1 MKRIVVLCIAL
12 LLLVGC
18 GGKEKAAPQVQMDA
32 RAAATAAPAEAAATP
47 QTVAVVPAATE
58 APAAPAAQT
67 APTSAPANSAE
78 SDFVDSLVVQWMTDG
93 LMDDM
98 YPLTAEDALD
108 YYGID
113 FSACKAAMAFGDAV
127 GYVNEAVV
135 VAAEGAVLDEVEAL
149 LRDHLQAVKDQF
161 RGYDA
166 EALALAEKAVLIREG
181 NMVLFVISPNAEAM
195 TAVYRRLAA

>member
-1 MKRIVVLCIAL
+1 MKRIIVFCIAL
-12 LLLVGC
+12 LLLAGC
-18 GGKEKAAPQVQMDA
+18 GGKEPAAPQVQMDQRA
-32 RAAATAAPAEAAATP
+32 SATAAPAAATAAPE
-47 QTVAVVPAATE
+47 TVAIVVTATE
-58 APAAPAAQT
+58 APADPAPVAT
-67 APTSAPANSAE
+67 APANSAE
-78 SDFVDSLVVQWMTDG
+78 SDFVDSLVIRWMTDG

-98 YPLTAEDALD
+98 YPMTAEDALD

-135 VAAEGAVLDEVEAL
+135 VAAEGPALDEAETML
-149 LRDHLQAVKDQF
+149 KDHLNAMKNQF

-181 NMVLFVISPNAEAM
+181 NMVLFIISPNAEAM
-195 TAVYRRLAA
+195 VAVYRNLAA

>member
-1 MKRIVVLCIAL
+1 MKRIIVFCIAL
-12 LLLVGC
+12 LLLAGC
-18 GGKEKAAPQVQMDA
+18 GGKEPAAPQVQMDQRA
-32 RAAATAAPAEAAATP
+32 SATAAPAAATAAPE
-47 QTVAVVPAATE
+47 TVAIVTAATE
-58 APAAPAAQT
+58 APAETTPT
-67 APTSAPANSAE
+67 AEPAPANSAE

-93 LMDDM
+93 LMEDM

-135 VAAEGAVLDEVEAL
+135 VAAEGPALDEAEAML
-149 LRDHLQAVKDQF
+149 KDHLNAMKNQF

-181 NMVLFVISPNAEAM
+181 NMVLFIISPNAEAM
-195 TAVYRRLAA
+195 VAVYRNLAA

>member
-1 MKRIVVLCIAL
+1 MKRIIVFCIAL
-12 LLLVGC
+12 LLLAGC
-18 GGKEKAAPQVQMDA
+18 GGKEPAAPQVQMDQRA
-32 RAAATAAPAEAAATP
+32 SATAAPAAATAAPE
-47 QTVAVVPAATE
+47 TVAIVPAATE
-58 APAAPAAQT
+58 APAET
-67 APTSAPANSAE
+67 APTAEPAPANSAE

-98 YPLTAEDALD
+98 YPMTAEDALD

-127 GYVNEAVV
+127 GYVNEAVI
-135 VAAEGAVLDEVEAL
+135 VAAEGSVLDEAEAML
-149 LRDHLQAVKDQF
+149 KDHLNAVKNQF

-181 NMVLFVISPNAEAM
+181 NMVLFIISPNAEAM
-195 TAVYRRLAA
+195 VAVYRNLAA

>member
-1 MKRIVVLCIAL
+1 MKRIIVFCIA

-18 GGKEKAAPQVQMDA
+18 GGKEPAAPQVQMDQRA
-32 RAAATAAPAEAAATP
+32 SATAAPAAATAAPE
-47 QTVAVVPAATE
+47 TVAIVTAATE
-58 APAAPAAQT
+58 APAES
-67 APTSAPANSAE
+67 APTAEPAPANSAE

-93 LMDDM
+93 LMEDM

-127 GYVNEAVV
+127 GYVNEAVI
-135 VAAEGAVLDEVEAL
+135 VAAEGPVLDEAEAML
-149 LRDHLQAVKDQF
+149 KDHLTAVKNQF

-166 EALALAEKAVLIREG
+166 DALALAEKAVLIREG
-181 NMVLFVISPNAEAM
+181 NMVLFIISPNAEAM
-195 TAVYRRLAA
+195 LAVYRNLAA

>member
-1 MKRIVVLCIAL
+1 MKRIIVFCIAL
-12 LLLVGC
+12 LLLAGC
-18 GGKEKAAPQVQMDA
+18 GGKEPAAPQVQMDQRA
-32 RAAATAAPAEAAATP
+32 SATAAPAAATAAPE
-47 QTVAVVPAATE
+47 TVAIVTAATE
-58 APAAPAAQT
+58 APAET
-67 APTSAPANSAE
+67 APTAEPAPANSAE

>member
-1 MKRIVVLCIAL
+1 MKRIIVFCIAL

-18 GGKEKAAPQVQMDA
+18 GGKEPAAPQVQMDQRA
-32 RAAATAAPAEAAATP
+32 SATAAPAAATAAPE
-47 QTVAVVPAATE
+47 TVAIVTAATE
-58 APAAPAAQT
+58 APAES
-67 APTSAPANSAE
+67 APTAEPAPANSAE

-93 LMDDM
+93 LMEDM

-127 GYVNEAVV
+127 GYVNEAVI
-135 VAAEGAVLDEVEAL
+135 VAAEGPVLDEAEAML
-149 LRDHLQAVKDQF
+149 KDHLTAVKNQF

-166 EALALAEKAVLIREG
+166 DALALAEKAVLIREG
-181 NMVLFVISPNAEAM
+181 NMVLFIISPNAEAM
-195 TAVYRRLAA
+195 LAVHRNLAA

>member
-1 MKRIVVLCIAL
+1 MKRIIVFCIAL

-18 GGKEKAAPQVQMDA
+18 GGKEPAAPQVQMDQRA
-32 RAAATAAPAEAAATP
+32 SATAAPAAATAAPE
-47 QTVAVVPAATE
+47 TVAIVTAATE
-58 APAAPAAQT
+58 APAETTPT
-67 APTSAPANSAE
+67 AEPAPANSAE

-93 LMDDM
+93 LMEDM

-127 GYVNEAVV
+127 GYVNEAVI
-135 VAAEGAVLDEVEAL
+135 VAAEGSVLDEAEAML
-149 LRDHLQAVKDQF
+149 KDHLNAVKNQF

-166 EALALAEKAVLIREG
+166 DALALAEKAVLIREG
-181 NMVLFVISPNAEAM
+181 NMVLFIISPNAEAM
-195 TAVYRRLAA
+195 VAVYRNLAA

>member
-1 MKRIVVLCIAL
+1 MKRIIVFCIAL
-12 LLLVGC
+12 LLLAGC
-18 GGKEKAAPQVQMDA
+18 GGKEPAAPQVQMDQRA
-32 RAAATAAPAEAAATP
+32 SATAAPAAATAAPE
-47 QTVAVVPAATE
+47 TVAIVVTATE
-58 APAAPAAQT
+58 APADPAPVAT
-67 APTSAPANSAE
+67 APANSAE
-78 SDFVDSLVVQWMTDG
+78 SDFVDSLVIRWMTDG

-98 YPLTAEDALD
+98 YPMTAEDALD

-135 VAAEGAVLDEVEAL
+135 VAAEGPALDQAEAML
-149 LRDHLQAVKDQF
+149 KDHLNAMKNQF

-181 NMVLFVISPNAEAM
+181 NMVLFIISPNAEAM
-195 TAVYRRLAA
+195 VAVYRNLAA

>member
-1 MKRIVVLCIAL
+1 MKRIIVFCIAL

-18 GGKEKAAPQVQMDA
+18 GGKEPAAPQVQMDQRA
-32 RAAATAAPAEAAATP
+32 SATAAPAAATAAPE
-47 QTVAVVPAATE
+47 TVAIVTAATE
-58 APAAPAAQT
+58 VPAET
-67 APTSAPANSAE
+67 APTAEPAPANSAE

-113 FSACKAAMAFGDAV
+113 FSACKAAVAFGDAV

>member
-1 MKRIVVLCIAL
+1 MKRIIVFCIAL

-18 GGKEKAAPQVQMDA
+18 GGKEPAAPQVQMDQRA
-32 RAAATAAPAEAAATP
+32 SATAAPAAATAAPE
-47 QTVAVVPAATE
+47 TVAIVTAATE
-58 APAAPAAQT
+58 APAETTPT
-67 APTSAPANSAE
+67 AEPAPANSAE

-93 LMDDM
+93 LMEDM

-127 GYVNEAVV
+127 GYVNEAVI
-135 VAAEGAVLDEVEAL
+135 VAAEGSVLDEAEAML
-149 LRDHLQAVKDQF
+149 KDHLNAVKNQF

-166 EALALAEKAVLIREG
+166 DALALAEKAVLIREG
-181 NMVLFVISPNAEAM
+181 NMVLFIISPNAEAM
-195 TAVYRRLAA
+195 LAVYRNLAA

>member
-1 MKRIVVLCIAL
+1 MKRIVVLFVAL

-18 GGKEKAAPQVQMDA
+18 GGKEQAAPQVQMDQ
-32 RAAATAAPAEAAATP
+32 RASATAAPAATTAAP
-47 QTVAVVPAATE
+47 ETVAVVPAPTE
-58 APAAPAAQT
+58 AQAAPA
-67 APTSAPANSAE
+67 PTEKSSQANSAE
-78 SDFVDSLVVQWMTDG
+78 SDFMDSLVIRWMTDG

-135 VAAEGAVLDEVEAL
+135 VAAEGPVLDEVEAL

-166 EALALAEKAVLIREG
+166 EALALAEQAVLIREG

>member
-1 MKRIVVLCIAL
+1 MKRIIVFCIAL
-12 LLLVGC
+12 LLLAGC
-18 GGKEKAAPQVQMDA
+18 GGKEPAAPQVQMDQRA
-32 RAAATAAPAEAAATP
+32 SATAAPAAATAAPE
-47 QTVAVVPAATE
+47 TVAIVVTATE
-58 APAAPAAQT
+58 APADPAPVAT
-67 APTSAPANSAE
+67 APANSAE
-78 SDFVDSLVVQWMTDG
+78 SDFVDSLVIRWMTDG

-98 YPLTAEDALD
+98 YPMTAEDALD

-135 VAAEGAVLDEVEAL
+135 VAAEGPALDEAEAML
-149 LRDHLQAVKDQF
+149 KDHLNAMKNQF

-181 NMVLFVISPNAEAM
+181 NMVLFIISPNAEAM
-195 TAVYRRLAA
+195 VAVYRNLAA

>member
-1 MKRIVVLCIAL
+1 MKRIIVFCIAL
-12 LLLVGC
+12 LLLAGC
-18 GGKEKAAPQVQMDA
+18 GGKEPAAPQVQMDQRA
-32 RAAATAAPAEAAATP
+32 SATAAPAAATAAPE
-47 QTVAVVPAATE
+47 TVAIVTAATE
-58 APAAPAAQT
+58 APAET
-67 APTSAPANSAE
+67 APTAEPAPANSAE

-93 LMDDM
+93 LMEDM

-135 VAAEGAVLDEVEAL
+135 VAAEGPALDEAEAML
-149 LRDHLQAVKDQF
+149 KDHLNAMKNQF

-181 NMVLFVISPNAEAM
+181 NMVLFIISPNAEAM
-195 TAVYRRLAA
+195 VAVYRNLAA

>member
-1 MKRIVVLCIAL
+1 MKRIIVFCIAL
-12 LLLVGC
+12 LLLAGC
-18 GGKEKAAPQVQMDA
+18 GGKEPAAPQVQMDQRA
-32 RAAATAAPAEAAATP
+32 SATAAPAAATAAPE
-47 QTVAVVPAATE
+47 TVAIVVTATE
-58 APAAPAAQT
+58 APAEPAPVAT
-67 APTSAPANSAE
+67 APANSAE
-78 SDFVDSLVVQWMTDG
+78 SDFVDSLVIRWMTDG

-98 YPLTAEDALD
+98 YPMTAEDALD

-135 VAAEGAVLDEVEAL
+135 VAAEGPALDEAEAML
-149 LRDHLQAVKDQF
+149 KDHLNAMKNQF

-181 NMVLFVISPNAEAM
+181 NMVLFIISPNAEAM
-195 TAVYRRLAA
+195 VAVYRNLAA

>member
-1 MKRIVVLCIAL
+1 MKRIIVFCIAL

-18 GGKEKAAPQVQMDA
+18 GGKEPAAPQVQMDQRA
-32 RAAATAAPAEAAATP
+32 SATAAPAAATAAPE
-47 QTVAVVPAATE
+47 TVAIVTAATE
-58 APAAPAAQT
+58 APAETTPT
-67 APTSAPANSAE
+67 AEPAPANSAE

-93 LMDDM
+93 LMEDM

-127 GYVNEAVV
+127 GYVNEAVI
-135 VAAEGAVLDEVEAL
+135 VAAEGPVLDEAEAML
-149 LRDHLQAVKDQF
+149 KDHLTAVKNQF

-166 EALALAEKAVLIREG
+166 DALALAEKAVLIREG
-181 NMVLFVISPNAEAM
+181 NMVLFIISPNAEAM
-195 TAVYRRLAA
+195 LAVYRNLAA

>member
-1 MKRIVVLCIAL
+1 M
-12 LLLVGC
+12 
-18 GGKEKAAPQVQMDA
+18 
-32 RAAATAAPAEAAATP
+32 AT
-47 QTVAVVPAATE
+47 
-58 APAAPAAQT
+58 
-67 APTSAPANSAE
+67 APANSAE
-78 SDFVDSLVVQWMTDG
+78 SDFVDSLVIRWMTDG

-98 YPLTAEDALD
+98 YPMTAEDALD

-135 VAAEGAVLDEVEAL
+135 VAAEGPALDEAEAML
-149 LRDHLQAVKDQF
+149 KDHLNAMKNQF

-181 NMVLFVISPNAEAM
+181 NMVLFIISPNAEAM
-195 TAVYRRLAA
+195 VAVYRNLAA

>member
-1 MKRIVVLCIAL
+1 MKRIIVFCIAL

-18 GGKEKAAPQVQMDA
+18 GGKEPAAPQVQMDQRA
-32 RAAATAAPAEAAATP
+32 SATAAPAAATAAPE
-47 QTVAVVPAATE
+47 TVAIVTAATE
-58 APAAPAAQT
+58 APAET
-67 APTSAPANSAE
+67 APTAEPAPANSAE

-93 LMDDM
+93 LMEDM

-127 GYVNEAVV
+127 GYVNEAVI
-135 VAAEGAVLDEVEAL
+135 VAAEGPVLDEAEAML
-149 LRDHLQAVKDQF
+149 KDHLNAVKNQF

-166 EALALAEKAVLIREG
+166 DALALAEKAVLIREG
-181 NMVLFVISPNAEAM
+181 NMVLFIISPNAEAM
-195 TAVYRRLAA
+195 LAVYRNLAA

>member
-1 MKRIVVLCIAL
+1 MKRIIVFCIA

-18 GGKEKAAPQVQMDA
+18 GGKEPAAPQVQMDQRA
-32 RAAATAAPAEAAATP
+32 SATAAPAAATAAPE
-47 QTVAVVPAATE
+47 TVAIVAAATE
-58 APAAPAAQT
+58 APAES
-67 APTSAPANSAE
+67 APTAEPAPANSAE

-93 LMDDM
+93 LMEDM

-127 GYVNEAVV
+127 GYVNEAVI
-135 VAAEGAVLDEVEAL
+135 VAAEGPVLDEAEAML
-149 LRDHLQAVKDQF
+149 KDHLTAVKNQF

-166 EALALAEKAVLIREG
+166 DALALAEKAVLIREG
-181 NMVLFVISPNAEAM
+181 NMVLFIISPNAEAM
-195 TAVYRRLAA
+195 LAVYRNLAA